1 MFQSASKKKISNSKQ
16 NNNVQECNVNDKMN
30 NVSNGESVK
39 NETTEVDIEIN
50 KVDHCSRL

>member
-1 MFQSASKKKISNSKQ
+1 
-16 NNNVQECNVNDKMN
+16 MN